1 MVTADDLK
9 KKLGLAAHPEGGF
22 YVQTY
27 KSGERIPGESL
38 DSRYGSA
45 RSTSTAIYYLLE
57 PRTFSEMHR
66 LKSDEIFHFYL
77 GDPVEMLQLW
87 PDGSSRRVV
96 LGSDLASGNSLQQVV
111 PKDVWQGSY
120 LLEGGRFALLGCTVA
135 PGFEFEDYQSGTRD
149 GLIRQYPREQDL
161 IAKLTRK

>member
-1 MVTADDLK
+1 
-9 KKLGLAAHPEGGF
+9 
-22 YVQTY
+22 
-27 KSGERIPGESL
+27 
-38 DSRYGSA
+38 
-45 RSTSTAIYYLLE
+45 
-57 PRTFSEMHR
+57 MHR

>member
-1 MVTADDLK
+1 MLSADDIK
-9 KKLGLAAHPEGGF
+9 KQLGLVAHPEGGF

-27 KSGERIPGESL
+27 KSQDRLPK
-38 DSRYGSA
+38 DSVDKRYAGA
-45 RSTSTAIYYLLE
+45 RAAGTAIYYLLE
-57 PRTFSEMHR
+57 PGTFSEMHR

-96 LGSDLASGNSLQQVV
+96 LGSDLKGGQNLQVVV
-111 PKDVWQGSY
+111 PKDVWQGSH
-120 LLEGGRFALLGCTVA
+120 LVEGGRLALLGCTVA
-135 PGFEFEDYQSGTRD
+135 PGFEFEDYASGSRES
-149 GLIRQYPREQDL
+149 LIRQYPREQEL